1 MQVNVHEA
9 KTSLSKL
16 LARAEQGEEVVI
28 ARHGVPAVRL
38 VPIRQPKRRDLPFGL
53 WAGKVVFADGF
64 DESDAEVAALFD
76 A

>member
-1 MQVNVHEA
+1 MNSTDQPVPRR
-9 KTSLSKL
+9 SLAL
-16 LARAEQGEEVVI
+16 TL
-28 ARHGVPAVRL
+28 RL

-53 WAGKVVFADGF
+53 WAGKVAFADGF